1 MIESK
6 MSSELI
12 TALGVTG
19 SERERSREL
28 TVGYQDGE
36 WELIIRYTG
45 SLAGIREE
53 LELQVEELL
62 GGFAVI
68 RIREYLIDRLSE
80 YPQIDYIEKPKSLL
94 LSEMEGIVASC
105 VSRVRL
111 PDYGLTGRGTLVACL
126 DSGVDYRHPDFRNRD
141 GSTRIAVMW
150 DQTVPGNPPEGFADG
165 SLYTEE
171 EINVA
176 LEDEPEEESGG
187 VPVPLFLEEAGLVRE
202 FDATGHGTAVL
213 GIMAGNG
220 NASRK
225 QVVGMA
231 PEAGIV
237 VVKLGNPDGRGFP
250 RTTQLM
256 RGIDFAVR
264 YAAETGKPLAVNISY
279 GNNYGAHNGNATL
292 ERYLDAVSGLYRVS
306 IAAGT
311 GNEGITARHTSG
323 RLSQVQS
330 EVQEIY
336 VGEYMASFNLQIWKH
351 YLDVFDL
358 IIETPDGRR
367 IGPVSSYEQIQK
379 YVLPEDV
386 LAIYYGEPSPY
397 DPEQEIYLSWIPV
410 RDYVTPGI
418 WRIYLNPRRI
428 VAGDYQMWLPS
439 AGSTT
444 AEVSFVRASIFNTL
458 VIPSTARSVLSVAA
472 YDSRNDTYAAFS
484 GRGENVEQGLLRVV
498 RKPDL
503 AAPGVAIN
511 TCLAGGGYGVFSGTS
526 FATPFVTGAAALLM
540 QYGIA
545 DGRDPYLYGE
555 KVRASLIRGAR
566 KLPFQDLQPSPRV
579 GWGALCVSASLPV

>member
-12 TALGVTG
+12 TALGVTDE
-19 SERERSREL
+19 EREKSREL
-28 TVGYQDGE
+28 EVGYEDGA
-36 WELIIRYTG
+36 WELLIRYTG
-45 SLAGIREE
+45 SMDQIRED
-53 LELQVEELL
+53 LGLQVEELL

-68 RIREYLIDRLSE
+68 RIREYLIGLLSE

-111 PDYGLTGRGTLVACL
+111 PDYDLTGRGTLVACL
-126 DSGVDYRHPDFRNRD
+126 DSGVDYRHPDFRNLD
-141 GSTRIAVMW
+141 GSTRIVVMW
-150 DQTVPGNPPEGFADG
+150 DQTVPGNPPLGFADG
-165 SLYTEE
+165 SLYTRE
-171 EINVA
+171 EINAA
-176 LEDEPEEESGG
+176 LENEPVDAYDGILISPFFPGDGE
-187 VPVPLFLEEAGLVRE
+187 VPE

-220 NASRK
+220 ASSGR
-225 QVVGMA
+225 QIVGVA
-231 PEAGIV
+231 PEAEMVI
-237 VVKLGNPDGRGFP
+237 VKLGSPDGRGFP

-256 RGIDFAVR
+256 RGVDFAVR
-264 YAAETGKPLAVNISY
+264 YAIKAGKPLAINISY
-279 GNNYGAHNGNATL
+279 GNNYGAHNGNSML
-292 ERYLDAVSGLYRVS
+292 ERYLDTVSGLYRLS

-311 GNEGITARHTSG
+311 GNEGTTARHTSG
-323 RLSQVQS
+323 KLSNFQS

-336 VGEYMASFNLQIWKH
+336 VGEYLTSFNLQIWKH
-351 YLDVFDL
+351 YLDEFDL
-358 IIETPDGRR
+358 VIETPDGRR

-386 LAIYYGEPSPY
+386 IAIYYGEPSPY
-397 DPEQEIYLSWIPV
+397 DPEQEIYLSWIPA

-418 WRIYLNPRRI
+418 WRIYLSPGRI
-428 VAGDYQMWLPS
+428 VSGDYQMWLPS
-439 AGSTT
+439 AGSTS
-444 AEVSFVRASIFNTL
+444 AEVAFVRPSIFNTL

-498 RKPDL
+498 KKPDL
-503 AAPGVAIN
+503 AAPGVGIN
-511 TCLAGGGYGVFSGTS
+511 TCLAGGGYGIFSGTS

-540 QYGIA
+540 QYGIV

-566 KLPFQDLQPSPRV
+566 KLPFQELQPSPRV